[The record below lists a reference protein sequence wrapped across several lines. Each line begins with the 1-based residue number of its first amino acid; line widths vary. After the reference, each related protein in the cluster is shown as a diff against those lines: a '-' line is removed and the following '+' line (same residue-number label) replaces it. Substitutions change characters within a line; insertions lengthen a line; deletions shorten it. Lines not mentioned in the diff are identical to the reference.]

1 MAYTS
6 TSHNAT
12 GVSVNGILR
21 AVGNGLARFGHA
33 LIANSAG
40 AQRLARVEAL
50 QAKSDE
56 ELAAM
61 GIRRD
66 RIVHI
71 VFKDIL

>member
-6 TSHNAT
+6 TSHTAS

-21 AVGNGLARFGHA
+21 AIGSGFSRFGHA

-40 AQRLARVEAL
+40 AKRLARVEAL

-56 ELAAM
+56 ELTAM

-66 RIVHI
+66 RIVHT
-71 VFKDIL
+71 VFRDIL